1 MWLNIL
7 QGTMEQGLIFG
18 LLAMGV
24 YLTFRI
30 LDFPDLTVE
39 GSFPLGASVAAV
51 LIING
56 TNPFL
61 ATFLAFLAGILA
73 GMITGVINTKLK
85 IAGLLA
91 GILTMTSLYSINLR
105 IMGRAN
111 IPLLRE
117 RTILTIIKGWGL
129 PERYISLIAFA
140 IIVLCIKFIL
150 DYFLHSEIGMALRAT
165 GDSPVM
171 IESLGV
177 NTDTIKILGLGLANG
192 LTALSGALTC
202 QYQGFADVGMGI
214 GMIVI
219 GLASVIIGEVVIRT
233 SRIVYA
239 TLGVIVGSII
249 YRMAI
254 AVALQL
260 GFAPTDLKVVTAV
273 LVILAL
279 GAPSLR
285 RFMIQDEFAERLME
299 GGATDAEA

>member
-7 QGTMEQGLIFG
+7 QGTVEQGLVFG

-24 YLTFRI
+24 YMTFRI

-56 TNPFL
+56 INPFL
-61 ATFLAFLAGILA
+61 ATFLTFIAGILA
-73 GMITGVINTKLK
+73 GMITGIINTKLR

-117 RTILTIIKGWGL
+117 KTLLTIIKDWGL
-129 PERYISLIAFA
+129 PEKYISLIAFM
-140 IIVLCIKFIL
+140 IIVLFVKFIL

-165 GDSPVM
+165 GNSPVM

-177 NTDTIKILGLGLANG
+177 NTDNVKILGLGLANG

-233 SRIVYA
+233 SRIIYA

-249 YRMAI
+249 YRLAI

-299 GGATDAEA
+299 GGASDAET